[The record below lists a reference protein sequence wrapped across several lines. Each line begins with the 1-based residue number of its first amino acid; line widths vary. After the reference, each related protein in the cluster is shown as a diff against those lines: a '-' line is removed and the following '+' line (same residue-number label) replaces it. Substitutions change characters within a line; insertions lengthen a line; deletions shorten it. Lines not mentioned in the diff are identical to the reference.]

1 MGDVIFDPSQAAS
14 AGIMPE
20 ATGERAVEDDYSL
33 NDFDSRGIARQY
45 FRYLP
50 FTATEL
56 KEISQTFG
64 NSGVYSAVRENASE
78 KRLREMCAK
87 SPDVLHLATHG
98 FFISSETD
106 AMRVPFMR
114 RYSSQI
120 GSPMQRSGVALANA
134 GGEHGKGAPHHRKT
148 ATAYSQPR
156 KLPPLTSEK
165 HGL

>member
-1 MGDVIFDPSQAAS
+1 MIIPF
-14 AGIMPE
+14 
-20 ATGERAVEDDYSL
+20 

-98 FFISSETD
+98 FFS
-106 AMRVPFMR
+106 
-114 RYSSQI
+114 Y
-120 GSPMQRSGVALANA
+120 
-134 GGEHGKGAPHHRKT
+134 HRKRMRC
-148 ATAYSQPR
+148 ACLS
-156 KLPPLTSEK
+156 
-165 HGL
+165 